1 MLKNEKNLSI
11 LTAIFVVAL
20 VISNVIAAKVVQ
32 IGWIEIPA
40 AVLAYPITFLMT
52 DVISEIWGRK
62 AAQRT
67 VFIGLGV
74 QLMSLALIFTAI
86 YLPAAPYMTEFN
98 EMFGATLGTTARF
111 VVASLIAYLVSQSID
126 VTLFHFLKGKFENHK
141 WIRNN
146 GSTMCSQLFDTAI
159 FITIGFLGVVPNIW
173 VMIISQY
180 VVKFCLALLDTPLF
194 YLLTKKNKFKSD
206 SENECC

>member
-180 VVKFCLALLDTPLF
+180 VVKFCLALLDTPFF

>member
-1 MLKNEKNLSI
+1 MLKNETNLSI
-11 LTAIFVVAL
+11 LTAVFVVAL

-52 DVISEIWGRK
+52 DVISEIWGKK

-74 QLMSLALIFTAI
+74 QLMSLALIFAAI
-86 YLPAAPYMTEFN
+86 YLPAAPYMAEFN

-111 VVASLIAYLVSQSID
+111 VIASLIAYLVSQSID
-126 VTLFHFLKGKFENHK
+126 VTLFHLLKGKFEKHK

-159 FITIGFLGVVPNIW
+159 FITIGFWGVVPNIW
-173 VMIISQY
+173 IMIVSQY
-180 VVKFCLALLDTPLF
+180 IVKFCLALCDTPFF
-194 YLLTKKNKFKSD
+194 YLLTKKNKFKKET
-206 SENECC
+206 ENESS

>member
-1 MLKNEKNLSI
+1 MRKTDTNLAI

-20 VISNVIAAKVVQ
+20 VISNVIASKVVQ

-52 DVISEIWGRK
+52 DVISEIWGKR

-74 QLMSLALIFTAI
+74 QLMSLGLIYAAI
-86 YLPAAPYMTEFN
+86 YLPPASYMLEFN
-98 EMFGATLGTTARF
+98 ATFAAALGSTARF
-111 VVASLIAYLVSQSID
+111 VIASLAAYLVAQTID
-126 VTLFHFLKGKFENHK
+126 VTLFHFLKGKFEKHK

-146 GSTMCSQLFDTAI
+146 GSTMVSQLFDTSI
-159 FITIGFLGVVPNIW
+159 FIVIGFAGVVPSLW

-180 VVKFCLALLDTPLF
+180 VVKLCMALCDTPFF
-194 YLLTKKNKFKSD
+194 YLLTRKNKKEIK
-206 SENECC
+206 ENECC